1 MIFNS
6 YVSLPEGI
14 PSQMATNEAVLNYHP
29 GWRDGDE
36 VDEPHSL
43 DHILGI
49 IHVLTDHL
57 D

>member
-1 MIFNS
+1 MFNS

-36 VDEPHSL
+36 AHSL

-49 IHVLTDHL
+49 IHVLII
-57 D
+57 